1 MSSLFSITNCRV
13 IDYDWLM
20 DFIEIIV
27 KHLLSHMIDFI
38 DHAIDYYFSQE
49 TINSNYIEVL

>member
-20 DFIEIIV
+20 DFIEIFV
-27 KHLLSHMIDFI
+27 KHLLSHMIEFI
-38 DHAIDYYFSQE
+38 DHTIDYYFSRE